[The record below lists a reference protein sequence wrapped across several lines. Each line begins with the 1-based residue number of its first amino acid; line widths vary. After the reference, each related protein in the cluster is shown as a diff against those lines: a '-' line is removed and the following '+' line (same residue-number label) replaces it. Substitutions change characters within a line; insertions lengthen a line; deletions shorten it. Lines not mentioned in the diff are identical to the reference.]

1 MKRGCQKTAKC
12 EISAE
17 SDNFIYCPNFYS
29 RGNRNICLSQEE
41 KFQKFFF
48 CKMEFWNEKG
58 MPKKAK
64 CEISAESDNFIFRL
78 NFYSRVNR
86 HICQRQTIF
95 KFGNEKGMSKKAKCE
110 IWAESDNFIFCPN
123 FYSRLN
129 RHKCH
134 RQKIFKFGNE
144 KGMSKKG
151 WKWNFSWI
159 RYLYISSKFLFQRKS
174 PYMSQAENF

>member
-1 MKRGCQKTAKC
+1 MKRGCQKNAKCEISAESDNFIYCPNFYSGGYRHICHRQKIFKFGNEKGMPKKAKC

-29 RGNRNICLSQEE
+29 RGNRNICMSQEE

-64 CEISAESDNFIFRL
+64 CEISAESDNFIFRP

-86 HICQRQTIF
+86 HI
-95 KFGNEKGMSKKAKCE
+95 
-110 IWAESDNFIFCPN
+110 
-123 FYSRLN
+123 
-129 RHKCH
+129 CH

-144 KGMSKKG
+144 KGMPKKF
-151 WKWNFSWI
+151 K
-159 RYLYISSKFLFQRKS
+159 
-174 PYMSQAENF
+174 M